1 MTLPVIPPD
10 LLDSLRDEID
20 GVPRAS
26 AGSPPPLASR
36 GMGRL
41 LLQRARHLTR
51 RGLQPAVRVIWR
63 LIEPEVR
70 GALLSHVSRV
80 DFAAWRRD
88 LDARLAVS
96 SLHLEAMQ
104 RTLDRLG
111 EAVAPGAARAEVPDR
126 IAELRERLNNV
137 ERRTRQA
144 PGAVAG
150 PMPGGE
156 AAGIVPPGIVDYGG
170 LERRFRGDPEALR
183 RMYRD
188 RYVHLLE
195 GHGPVLDIGCGKG
208 EMVEELREA
217 GIEARGIDVD
227 AGMVSEAVA
236 RGLDVRLEDA
246 LDALRDLPER
256 SLGAIVAIQVIE
268 HLPFRYIT
276 ALLELVATRLRPGG
290 IFIAE
295 TPNPGSL
302 IVLAKN
308 FSLDP
313 THLHPVHPKLMAFL
327 AESAGFRGIDVLF
340 FSPATDERLRP
351 IAGDGLPDWVEQ
363 LNARIAQLNDVLFGP
378 QDYAIVATMPPARA
392 PAVEEPREP

>member
-1 MTLPVIPPD
+1 MTLPAIPPD
-10 LLDSLRDEID
+10 LLDSLRAEID
-20 GVPRAS
+20 GAARAP
-26 AGSPPPLASR
+26 AGSPPPPISR
-36 GMGRL
+36 GMGRP

-70 GALLSHVSRV
+70 SALLAHVSRA
-80 DFAAWRRD
+80 DLAAWRRD
-88 LDARLAVS
+88 LDAHLAVTA
-96 SLHLEAMQ
+96 LRLEAIQ
-104 RTLDRLG
+104 RTLDQLG
-111 EAVAPGAARAEVPDR
+111 EAVAPGAAPAEVPGR
-126 IAELRERLNNV
+126 LAELREKVNNV

-144 PGAVAG
+144 AGAAPGRST
-150 PMPGGE
+150 GGE
-156 AAGIVPPGIVDYGG
+156 AAGIVPTGIVDYGG

-195 GHGPVLDIGCGKG
+195 GYGPVLDIGCGKG
-208 EMVEELREA
+208 EMVEELRRA

-236 RGLDVRLEDA
+236 RGLDVRLGDA

-256 SLGAIVAIQVIE
+256 SLGAILAIQVIE

-276 ALLELVATRLRPGG
+276 ALLELAATRLRPGG
-290 IFIAE
+290 IFVAE

-327 AESAGFRGIDVLF
+327 VESAGFRGIDLLF
-340 FSPATDERLRP
+340 FSPATDERLGP
-351 IAGDGLPDWVEQ
+351 ITGDGLPAWVEQ
-363 LNARIAQLNDVLFGP
+363 LNARITQLNDVLFGP
-378 QDYAIVATMPPARA
+378 QDYAIVATMPPAPA
-392 PAVEEPREP
+392 PGLEEPREP